1 MYIIIFLCFSLF
13 TNIASA
19 SECKDWFQTAQ
30 IKKGDNCLL
39 DCSMAEVDMGTF
51 QCHNICDTLCNS
63 SVAKQFIFRIS
74 RLYPGLTQVER
85 ALSAL
90 YPLKMLQS
98 YILTWKT
105 EWICFSLFKSSQT
118 NDASDACR
126 HFIWATLLYKKF
138 GLEFSKKVLNAHE
151 QETIQTK
158 KEKQM
163 DTTNNQLGLQTA
175 QYLIKQNQFNKSN
188 ILKAFQ
194 NNLKNGKIIIIRN
207 KVKKGEY

>member
-1 MYIIIFLCFSLF
+1 MDFIVIFISLF

-51 QCHNICDTLCNS
+51 QCHNMCDTLCNS

-74 RLYPGLTQVER
+74 RLYGLNKAER
-85 ALSAL
+85 VLTAKHPIKMFNAYTLS
-90 YPLKMLQS
+90 
-98 YILTWKT
+98 WKA
-105 EWICFSLFKSSQT
+105 EKWCLSLFIKNHT

-126 HFIWATLLYKKF
+126 HFVWATLLYKKF
-138 GLEFSKKVLNAHE
+138 GLKFSKKVLNAHE
-151 QETIQTK
+151 KNSKQPL

-163 DTTNNQLGLQTA
+163 DIANNQLGLQTA
-175 QYLIKQNQFNKSN
+175 QYLIKQNQFNKST
-188 ILKAFQ
+188 ILKNFQ
-194 NNLKNGKIIIIRN
+194 DNLNEGNIVIIKLGAKRR
-207 KVKKGEY
+207 K